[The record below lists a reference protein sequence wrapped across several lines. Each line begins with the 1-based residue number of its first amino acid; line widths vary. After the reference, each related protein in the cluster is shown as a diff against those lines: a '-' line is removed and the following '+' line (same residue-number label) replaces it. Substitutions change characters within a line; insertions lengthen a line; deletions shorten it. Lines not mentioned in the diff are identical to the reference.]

1 MAMAGLFAMRQQA
14 EKFCAANACRADKA
28 GGDVWG
34 NVLINGNDNWAENA
48 FFFINPVTRRLANK
62 CESAKLKNALQHF
75 PMKRR
80 YARHWGLA

>member
-1 MAMAGLFAMRQQA
+1 MAMGGLFAMRQQA
-14 EKFCAANACRADKA
+14 EKFLAANACRANEA
-28 GGDVWG
+28 HCDVWG

-48 FFFINPVTRRLANK
+48 FFFINPVACRLANK